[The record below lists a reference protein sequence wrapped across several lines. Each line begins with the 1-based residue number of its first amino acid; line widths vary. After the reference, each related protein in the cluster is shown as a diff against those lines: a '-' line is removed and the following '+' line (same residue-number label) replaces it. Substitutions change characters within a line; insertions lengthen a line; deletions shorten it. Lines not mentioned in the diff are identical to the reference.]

1 MVELKEPQPNNRQQE
16 ASIRHIE
23 NIMERPLNQIRV
35 SFSRA
40 FISNE
45 CRKNLSLEKVNDL
58 FKQLEALF
66 DTEEKKEIFASHQE
80 NFAHF
85 LKTGDIKKPLNLRDE
100 ESMLFWGIALG
111 FYAIHPEISQDWAE
125 KDTSRKISKT
135 RLWKRIEKS
144 SYMQKELKKHA
155 YLLNATEIHE
165 KTKIVYSEHGYPDIS
180 YCFIPKEKM
189 IINDMLWTLIC
200 GTDASATAINHEVA
214 HSQGTQNIE
223 TPKMLEIKKEIEALQ
238 KRLDELAKAKD
249 TKEWKKVAKRAAR
262 LKKEYEY
269 RYKFSDE
276 LENMFA
282 NRYSVNVGGDFDKAH
297 LNELETVIVLG
308 EKFLSPQQIKSFAKQ
323 LEADPKKRIQ
333 HVKDI
338 ARNSFFAN
346 NEIIYAHSYEEWHR
360 VNLFPEL
367 LDGVDSDGVK
377 MSSTEAFEEIRK
389 ICNQFEEL
397 QPSKS
402 LKLLSEELYQKR
414 MSSLSQKRARMVDEF
429 FDKFVAHHMEPLY
442 KEAENSVDNM
452 LEQTKHLRNDRS
464 NQGQERQNQDQGQ
477 NGQENDSQEGQNQG
491 QGQNPEENEGEE
503 RQNQDQG
510 QNPKENED
518 QEGQNQ
524 GQGQNPEENEGQEG
538 QNQGQGQNGQ
548 ESDSQEGQ
556 NQDQGQ
562 NPEENE
568 GQEGENQ
575 GKENTSKDTKNNNTE
590 SIETKD
596 GYPSSSIFDV
606 NPKEKSKEFTEEEIK
621 EMLENA
627 EDIERLAEEAIK
639 EMDEKELPQRGE
651 DSSKTDEEKEDENNQ
666 EAKEQDFLPQKRSRP
681 MVVDVSQHKRSES
694 QYARSLVSGS
704 YDDYQK
710 YVSEFCDVISKIK
723 RIISEII
730 KQKKL
735 SSIRRGREQRRNIK
749 TILPIQ
755 GATSIDLEAHKRLIK
770 KIHNR
775 DPRITKKDLRR
786 FNTEVSVAEEEVI
799 KETKIEESNFCILI
813 DSSGSMIGAP
823 YENALAT
830 ACILY
835 EAVRSIKEVN
845 VYIYLM
851 GEPTPYT
858 IAKPGMKTQEIAENI
873 SRAEKSN
880 GYSCND
886 YLSPAIEQCL
896 KDVAEDY
903 GKRPHATSGFTHIF
917 SITDGGNNDYSFF
930 DVNGYIRRIL
940 TANSDITFDSFFIDE
955 EEDNYTKGF
964 IEEMKR
970 QGSTQIDYVE
980 KVFGGF
986 EIAKIKE
993 TANEKII
1000 EMLQKRLKHSE
1011 LKERKTNG
1019 VKQKLIKSVVER
1031 E

>member
-1 MVELKEPQPNNRQQE
+1 MLLYKKKEEIKMVELNEPQPNNRQQE

-35 SFSRA
+35 SFSQA

-66 DTEEKKEIFASHQE
+66 DTAEKKEIFASHQE

-269 RYKFSDE
+269 RYKFLDE

-297 LNELETVIVLG
+297 LNELETVITLG
-308 EKFLSPQQIKSFAKQ
+308 EKFLSPQQIKFFAKQ

-377 MSSTEAFEEIRK
+377 MTSTEAFEEIRR

-452 LEQTKHLRNDRS
+452 LEQTKHLRNERS
-464 NQGQERQNQDQGQ
+464 NQG
-477 NGQENDSQEGQNQG
+477 QEGQNQG
-491 QGQNPEENEGEE
+491 QGQNGQEN
-503 RQNQDQG
+503 DS
-510 QNPKENED
+510 
-518 QEGQNQ
+518 
-524 GQGQNPEENEGQEG
+524 QEG

-556 NQDQGQ
+556 NQGQGQ
-562 NPEENE
+562 NGQENE
-568 GQEGENQ
+568 GQEGQNQ
-575 GKENTSKDTKNNNTE
+575 GKENETEGTRNNNTE

-627 EDIERLAEEAIK
+627 EDIERLAEEAVK

-666 EAKEQDFLPQKRSRP
+666 EAKEQDFLPPKRSRP
-681 MVVDVSQHKRSES
+681 MVVDVSQHKRSER

-704 YDDYQK
+704 YDEYQK
-710 YVSEFCDVISKIK
+710 YVSEFCDVIPKIK

-755 GATSIDLEAHKRLIK
+755 GAASIDLEAHKRLIK

-858 IAKPGMKTQEIAENI
+858 IAKPGMKTKEIAENI

-880 GYSCND
+880 GFSCND

-903 GKRPHATSGFTHIF
+903 GKRPRATSGFTHIF
-917 SITDGGNNDYSFF
+917 SITDGYNNDYSFF

-940 TANSDITFDSFFIDE
+940 TANSDITFDSFFINE

-1031 E
+1031 ESF